1 MLEYVN
7 MKKYKYFLIF
17 ALVVI
22 LLPLASTVFA
32 LELTYPNI
40 PGFGA
45 LGQRATLPQFIGYFF
60 TFAFTTVGIIG
71 VLIIAISGVK
81 ILISAGNPTAIS
93 DARERIWNAVLGI
106 ILLMFSVVLLR
117 EVNPNLINPRT
128 SVLPV
133 TNGLYFLGH
142 VNCAGDA
149 NCQANYPNLREY
161 KPAPTNEPDIDAH
174 MPTPDRASMF
184 SKLSYKC
191 NGGPN
196 LLVWAYDNPNY
207 VVNNF
212 EANAQPNLTTYS
224 LQCSQNE
231 VVCDG
236 SNSGS
241 CNTIFLA
248 DAGIKSYKTDIE
260 KPGVYFYLNPDCS
273 GLSSNVLQDSGDI
286 PNFGSEF
293 IGGEPP
299 VLGIRI
305 VNTDLRNRYG
315 TVLTQHYQF
324 DGECSAPIIRS
335 DTGSGCYPIPNDSNG
350 NVFNPFSAYVIKQAQ
365 WVPENSTVALY
376 SANLG
381 LELNLSD
388 IGDPPDIGY
397 QYSVYNGYIED
408 YGYNG
413 TPGDLLQDQGGNDIE
428 QVDGGEWRS
437 WKDVPQDPANPT
449 TAPPECREDP
459 FGGEFGEPQG
469 NYTCLN
475 YIQNTGSFNIFLY
488 GEQTDI
494 ENNPIKSCKL
504 LPNGLIADYWPT
516 ANESFKNFLS
526 KGNTLYRMDIIPR
539 PY

>member
-1 MLEYVN
+1 MEKSR
-7 MKKYKYFLIF
+7 KKLIQIFIMAAAFL
-17 ALVVI
+17 LVSQPI
-22 LLPLASTVFA
+22 FA
-32 LELTYPNI
+32 LELTYPVL
-40 PGFGA
+40 PGIGTLGA
-45 LGQRATLPQFIGYFF
+45 TATLSQFVAYFF
-60 TFAFTTVGIIG
+60 IFILAITGIIG
-71 VLIIAISGVK
+71 VLVIAISGIK
-81 ILISAGNPTAIS
+81 ILISAGSPTAIS

-117 EVNPNLINPRT
+117 TVNPNLVNPRT
-128 SVLPV
+128 SVLPI
-133 TNGLYFLGH
+133 TNGLYFVKDVSCGT
-142 VNCAGDA
+142 DTS
-149 NCQANYPNLREY
+149 CQANYPDGKDY
-161 KPAPTNEPDIDAH
+161 KPGPLTMANSAQTIPAGFT
-174 MPTPDRASMF
+174 
-184 SKLSYKC
+184 KLSYKC
-191 NGGPN
+191 SGGPN
-196 LLVWAYDNPNY
+196 LLVWAYNLPDY
-207 VVNNF
+207 IMDFDVNG
-212 EANAQPNLTTYS
+212 EPYQTTYS
-224 LQCSQNE
+224 MPCSQNE
-231 VVCDG
+231 ILCDG
-236 SNSGS
+236 SNYGS
-241 CNTIFLA
+241 CNTLDLA
-248 DAGIKSYKTDIE
+248 GNNIISYKTDIE
-260 KPGVYFYLNPDCS
+260 KPGVYFYLTDNCTGMS
-273 GLSSNVLQDSGDI
+273 TNVLQDSSDI
-286 PNFGSEF
+286 PNFSSYF
-293 IGGEPP
+293 QGGEPP
-299 VLGIRI
+299 VRSLRI
-305 VNTDLRNRYG
+305 VNTDILNRYG

-365 WVPENSTVALY
+365 WAPENSTIALY

-388 IGDPPDIGY
+388 MGDPPDIGY
-397 QYSVYNGYIED
+397 QYSVHNGYVED

-413 TPGDLLQDQGGNDIE
+413 TPGDLLKEQGGSDID
-428 QVDGGEWRS
+428 QVDGGEWRD
-437 WKDVPQDPANPT
+437 WKTVPEDPANPT